1 MPGVQVSKS
10 DLAHIFGVD
19 QPTIDH
25 WIQRGLPY
33 IRKRLAVA
41 GGDTMVNANSTMERE
56 LIFDTADAINWRLS
70 VSNLEHEW

>member
-33 IRKRLAVA
+33 IRKRLTGIPVA
-41 GGDTMVNANSTMERE
+41 HNERE
-56 LIFDTADAINWRLS
+56 LVFDTADVINWRLS
-70 VSNLEHEW
+70 VSNLEQEW

>member
-1 MPGVQVSKS
+1 MTGVQVSKS

-33 IRKRLAVA
+33 IRKRLA
-41 GGDTMVNANSTMERE
+41 GIPIANNERE
-56 LIFDTADAINWRLS
+56 LVFDTADVINWRLS
-70 VSNLEHEW
+70 VSNLEQQW

>member
-1 MPGVQVSKS
+1 MPGVQVSKA

-25 WIQRGLPY
+25 WIRRGLPHL
-33 IRKRLAVA
+33 RKRLNGVI
-41 GGDTMVNANSTMERE
+41 GNPEERE

-70 VSNLEHEW
+70 VTNLEPEW

>member
-33 IRKRLAVA
+33 IRKRLVGIAVA
-41 GGDTMVNANSTMERE
+41 NNERE
-56 LIFDTADAINWRLS
+56 LVFDTADVINWRLS
-70 VSNLEHEW
+70 VSNLEQEW

>member
-33 IRKRLAVA
+33 IRKRLGVAVN
-41 GGDTMVNANSTMERE
+41 DSSMNTMNSVERE

>member
-25 WIQRGLPY
+25 WIRRGLPY
-33 IRKRLAVA
+33 LRKRLKGLV
-41 GGDTMVNANSTMERE
+41 GNPEERE

-70 VSNLEHEW
+70 VTNLEPEW

>member
-25 WIQRGLPY
+25 WIRRGLPY
-33 IRKRLAVA
+33 IRKRLNGTM
-41 GGDTMVNANSTMERE
+41 GGSAERE

-70 VSNLEHEW
+70 VTNLEHEW

>member
-33 IRKRLAVA
+33 IRKRMA
-41 GGDTMVNANSTMERE
+41 GIPIANNERE
-56 LIFDTADAINWRLS
+56 LVFDTADVINWRLS
-70 VSNLEHEW
+70 VSNLEQQW

>member
-1 MPGVQVSKS
+1 MPGVQVSKA

-25 WIQRGLPY
+25 WIRRGLPY
-33 IRKRLAVA
+33 LRKRLNGVV
-41 GGDTMVNANSTMERE
+41 GNPEERE

-70 VSNLEHEW
+70 VTNLEPDW

>member
-33 IRKRLAVA
+33 IRKRLAGIPVA
-41 GGDTMVNANSTMERE
+41 NNERE
-56 LIFDTADAINWRLS
+56 LVFDTADVINWRLS
-70 VSNLEHEW
+70 ISNLEQEW

>member
-1 MPGVQVSKS
+1 MPGVQVSKA

-33 IRKRLAVA
+33 IRKRLIGAVEA
-41 GGDTMVNANSTMERE
+41 SVDRE

>member
-33 IRKRLAVA
+33 IRKRLA
-41 GGDTMVNANSTMERE
+41 GIPIS
-56 LIFDTADAINWRLS
+56 
-70 VSNLEHEW
+70 

>member
-1 MPGVQVSKS
+1 MPGVQVSKA

-25 WIQRGLPY
+25 WIRRGLPY
-33 IRKRLAVA
+33 LRKRLNGVV
-41 GGDTMVNANSTMERE
+41 GNLEERE

-70 VSNLEHEW
+70 VTNLEPDW

>member
-1 MPGVQVSKS
+1 MPGVQVSKA

-25 WIQRGLPY
+25 WIRRGLPY
-33 IRKRLAVA
+33 LRKRLNGVI
-41 GGDTMVNANSTMERE
+41 GNPEERE

-70 VSNLEHEW
+70 VTNLESDWSQNFHNI

>member
-1 MPGVQVSKS
+1 MPGVQVSKV

-25 WIQRGLPY
+25 WIRRGLPY
-33 IRKRLAVA
+33 LRKRLNAMVGNTAVI
-41 GGDTMVNANSTMERE
+41 NPEERE

-70 VSNLEHEW
+70 VTNLESDW

>member
-33 IRKRLAVA
+33 IRKRLAGIPVA
-41 GGDTMVNANSTMERE
+41 NNERE
-56 LIFDTADAINWRLS
+56 LVFDTADVINWRLS
-70 VSNLEHEW
+70 VSNLEQEW

>member
-33 IRKRLAVA
+33 IRKRLVGIPVA
-41 GGDTMVNANSTMERE
+41 NNERE
-56 LIFDTADAINWRLS
+56 LVFDTADVINWRLS
-70 VSNLEHEW
+70 VSNLEQEW

>member
-33 IRKRLAVA
+33 IRKRLA
-41 GGDTMVNANSTMERE
+41 GIPIANNERE
-56 LIFDTADAINWRLS
+56 LVFDTADVINWRLS
-70 VSNLEHEW
+70 VSNLEQEW

>member
-33 IRKRLAVA
+33 IRKRLA
-41 GGDTMVNANSTMERE
+41 GIPIANNERE
-56 LIFDTADAINWRLS
+56 LVFDTADVINWRLS
-70 VSNLEHEW
+70 VSNLEQQW

>member
-25 WIQRGLPY
+25 WIRRGLPY
-33 IRKRLAVA
+33 IRKRMT
-41 GGDTMVNANSTMERE
+41 GTMGATAERE

-70 VSNLEHEW
+70 VTNLENEW

>member
-25 WIQRGLPY
+25 WIKRGLPY
-33 IRKRLAVA
+33 IRKRLA
-41 GGDTMVNANSTMERE
+41 GGIPIATHERE
-56 LIFDTADAINWRLS
+56 LIFDTADVINWRLS

>member
-33 IRKRLAVA
+33 IRKRLAGIQVA
-41 GGDTMVNANSTMERE
+41 NNERE
-56 LIFDTADAINWRLS
+56 LVFDTADVINWRLS
-70 VSNLEHEW
+70 VSNLKQEW